1 MGADCIRQKFERCT
15 FARRLLEM
23 LEETVVDVAFR
34 YMSIEIG
41 VSDGYTRPGP
51 SASPLYAL
59 SQLC

>member
-1 MGADCIRQKFERCT
+1 
-15 FARRLLEM
+15 M